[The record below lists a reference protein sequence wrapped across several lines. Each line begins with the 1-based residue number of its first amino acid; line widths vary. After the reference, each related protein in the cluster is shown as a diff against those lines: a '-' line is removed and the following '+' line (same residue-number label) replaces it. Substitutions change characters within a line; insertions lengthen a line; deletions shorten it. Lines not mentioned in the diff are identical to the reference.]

1 MKMRACILGSASG
14 LALVV
19 ALPALAP
26 VAFAQ
31 TTPKATAE
39 LETVTVTGYRMK
51 EDIQKVSASISAL
64 SSDQLEVKSVLQV
77 SDLQYATPALSITD
91 AGLSQNVNIRGIGMA
106 SGSPY
111 ASPGVPVYLDGL
123 VQAPVVFSSGFF
135 DVQDVE
141 VYRGP
146 QGTFAGANSTGGALF
161 INSRNPELGKFNGTV
176 EAWGGDYWDIG
187 ARGAVNVPLTDNMA
201 FRAAFNLES
210 RDSFFKSV
218 NSAGTPTGVS
228 FNTPG
233 SLDEK
238 SLRLGFYW
246 EPVSNLSVLLKLNG
260 TKKDTDGYAAVPSPG
275 TDNAKF
281 APKSLRE
288 LKYDTPEMDNERAA
302 RAMLEVKYVLP
313 NGITF
318 RSVTGY
324 QENVVKNVYD
334 MDATAEPSVYMWEKQ
349 DTAEKPFSQEINILS
364 PEGGKLSWV
373 LGGFYYYDAV
383 KVGIDLS
390 GAPLVIPGIG
400 TAHVYGTMLSDKQS
414 EAVFGNVKY
423 QVTEAL
429 QLELGARFTQDET
442 WGAGMIK
449 TGVPDGLTLVATD
462 QTAHYSGNNWTGK
475 IGANYQLDDRNF
487 LYAFVSK
494 GAKAGGAG
502 PAYSFKGETVWDY
515 EGGWKSTWLDNHLM
529 TQLAGFYST
538 YKNYQIDVG
547 VLPAT
552 GQSATINTP
561 EATIYGIEV
570 QTNGMVG
577 GFRFDVA
584 GAWVQSSL
592 GDATMVNVSGLPS
605 AVATSGIRGPQCASG
620 VPSNPPVCFD
630 YAPYIMSVTGRRNMY
645 SPTWTANFGVEYPF
659 TIGSETTL
667 TPRVDYTF
675 QGSQWTTLLETSS
688 DYIASHDLWNLRLTL
703 DYNAWSLSTYI
714 TNLMDKQYVTGKF
727 STTQYM
733 GPPRQYGARLA
744 YRF

>member
-1 MKMRACILGSASG
+1 MKRTYILGTVSG

-19 ALPALAP
+19 ALAAVAPA
-26 VAFAQ
+26 AFAQ
-31 TTPKATAE
+31 AAANEKGTAE

-64 SSDQLEVKSVLQV
+64 SADQLVVKSVLQV

-91 AGLSQNVNIRGIGMA
+91 AGLSQNVNIRGVGMA

-123 VQAPVVFSSGFF
+123 VQAPVVFSNGFF
-135 DVQDVE
+135 DIQDVE

-146 QGTFAGANSTGGALF
+146 QGTFAGANSTGGAVF
-161 INSRNPELGKFNGTV
+161 INSHNPTLGKFDGSI
-176 EAWGGDYWDIG
+176 EAWGGDYWDVG
-187 ARGAVNVPLTDNMA
+187 VRGAVNVPLDDTMA
-201 FRAAFNLES
+201 FRVAFNTER

-218 NSAGTPTGVS
+218 NSAGTPTGVQ

-233 SLDEK
+233 ALDEK
-238 SLRLGFYW
+238 DIRLGFYW
-246 EPVSNLSVLLKLNG
+246 EPISNLSVLLKLNG
-260 TKKDTDGYAAVPSPG
+260 SEKSTDGYAAVPSPG
-275 TDNAKF
+275 TDNAAY

-288 LKYDTPEMDNERAA
+288 LDYDTPEMNKERAD

-313 NGITF
+313 SGITL

-324 QENVVKNVYD
+324 QDNLVKNVYD
-334 MDATAEPSVYMWEKQ
+334 MDATSETSVYVWEKQ

-373 LGGFYYYDAV
+373 LGAFYYYDVV
-383 KVGIDLS
+383 KVGLDL
-390 GAPLVIPGIG
+390 GG
-400 TAHVYGTMLSDKQS
+400 TTLGSFEVYGTMLSDKQS

-423 QVTEAL
+423 QVTDAL

-442 WGAGMIK
+442 WGAGAIYI
-449 TGVPDGLTLVATD
+449 GVPGGLTLSTTD
-462 QTAHYSGNNWTGK
+462 QTAHYTGNNWTGK
-475 IGANYQLDDRNF
+475 IGANYQLDNDNF

-502 PAYSFKGETVWDY
+502 PSYSFKGETVWDY
-515 EGGWKSTWLDNHLM
+515 EAGWKSSWLENRLM
-529 TQLAGFYST
+529 TQLASFYSQ
-538 YKNYQIDVG
+538 YKNYQVDAS

-570 QTNGMVG
+570 QANGMIG
-577 GFRFDVA
+577 GFHFDVA
-584 GAWVQSSL
+584 GAWVQSSI
-592 GDATMVNVSGLPS
+592 GAATLVAASLLPS
-605 AVATSGIRGPQCASG
+605 SGSNGTLGPQCATG
-620 VPSNPPVCFD
+620 VASNPPTCFD
-630 YAPYIMSVTGRRNMY
+630 YTSYIRSVSGKRNMY

-659 TIGSETTL
+659 TINSKTTL

-688 DYIASHDLWNLRLTL
+688 DYMASHDLWNLHLTL
-703 DYNAWSLSTYI
+703 DHDTWSLSAYL
-714 TNLMDKQYVTGKF
+714 TNLFDKEYVTGKF

-733 GPPRQYGARLA
+733 GPPRQYGARLT